1 MQAIQKHA
9 ELKQKYVALN
19 QLQQQLPTLHSSTEA
34 LDRAATTLMG
44 GFADL
49 KEKASKLLMLINEM
63 QNRAMVMRQSYK
75 KSMFA
80 EGILWLCRTS
90 LIDARVCDEVQMIT
104 TEIAAGYSG
113 MPVPDDLAKLQSEV
127 ENLTKQTLSLPA
139 SQVVAGISSFN

>member
-1 MQAIQKHA
+1 MQAMQKRA
-9 ELKQKYVALN
+9 ELEQKYAALN
-19 QLQQQLPTLHSSTEA
+19 QLQQQLPTLQSSTEA
-34 LDRAATTLMG
+34 LDRSATTLMG

-63 QNRAMVMRQSYK
+63 QNRAVVTMRQSYK

-80 EGILWLCRTS
+80 EGILKLCRTS

-113 MPVPDDLAKLQSEV
+113 MTVPGDLAKLQSEV

-139 SQVVAGISSFN
+139 SK